1 MKTKKQ
7 IQRRKSSRDI
17 AVHPPGLSEE
27 QLQRIT
33 DEMERLRV
41 LVMSTP
47 GLSGALLSVIH
58 NIGEAFGNRVPLD
71 ELTCIRAIMERPLTL
86 HTCRDVFEEIG
97 KTLIEQ
103 GIEIG
108 REETLKEYALEALG
122 SVKS

>member
-33 DEMERLRV
+33 EEMERLRV
-41 LVMSTP
+41 LVTETP
-47 GLSGALLSVIH
+47 GLALSLLSVVDS
-58 NIGEAFGNRVPLD
+58 IGKAFGSKVPVD
-71 ELTCIRAIMERPLTL
+71 ELITIRAIMEKPLTH

-122 SVKS
+122 SVQT